1 MIRSLRKGKSSVY
14 FQHENTGHTIGA
26 ERFECE
32 VKSGEAVL
40 RFSLRPSGSNQV
52 DDMLYTLAHP
62 VRSVQLDEP
71 HVIDGL
77 RSYLSHHSHEFAGWR
92 LHVLTRT
99 GALSLSVSP
108 SILPHGGLVLTV
120 VSSVD

>member
-1 MIRSLRKGKSSVY
+1 MIRSLRKSQSSVY
-14 FQHENTGHTIGA
+14 FQHENTGHCIGA

-32 VKSGEAVL
+32 VMSGDAVL

-52 DDMLYTLAHP
+52 EDMRYTLAHP
-62 VRSVQLDEP
+62 VRSVQLDDA

-77 RSYLSHHSHEFAGWR
+77 CSYLSHRTHEFAGWR

-99 GALSLSVSP
+99 GALSLSVYP
-108 SILPHGGLVLTV
+108 SILPHGGLTLTV
-120 VSSVD
+120 TSSAG

>member
-14 FQHENTGHTIGA
+14 FQHENTGHTIEA

-40 RFSLRPSGSNQV
+40 RFSLRPSGSNQYE
-52 DDMLYTLAHP
+52 DMRYTLAHP
-62 VRSVQLDEP
+62 VRSVQLDDSR
-71 HVIDGL
+71 VIDGI
-77 RSYLSHHSHEFAGWR
+77 RSYLSHHMHEFAGWR
-92 LHVLTRT
+92 LHVLTGT

-108 SILPHGGLVLTV
+108 SILPHGGLTLTV
-120 VSSVD
+120 VPSVG

>member
-1 MIRSLRKGKSSVY
+1 MIRSLRKGQYSVY

-52 DDMLYTLAHP
+52 EDMRYTLAHP
-62 VRSVQLDEP
+62 VRSVRLDDS
-71 HVIDGL
+71 HVIDRL
-77 RSYLSHHSHEFAGWR
+77 RSYLLHHTQEFAGWR

-99 GALSLSVSP
+99 AALSLSISH
-108 SILPHGGLVLTV
+108 SIFQHGGLTLTV
-120 VSSVD
+120 DSSAG